1 MVRILYVDDDVGLG
15 VLLKKALLQHDISV
29 TAVDT
34 GDAAMEHLSQDD
46 FDVVALDHNLTH
58 ETGLNLIPKIRSLP
72 HAPPIIY
79 VTGSDDAR
87 VAVAALKAGA
97 VDYVWK
103 DVVGHYRELLV
114 EAVRTAIEQETLKRQ
129 AEEARRM
136 VEEARDRAETLLHE
150 VNHRVAN
157 SLALVA
163 SFVQLQANALPDA
176 AAKQMLKDTQ
186 ARINAV
192 AGVHRT
198 LYTSSDVRNV
208 NVNTYLASL
217 IEELAASAP
226 HRCKIIFQSSDGGLS
241 MPTDRVISLGVI
253 VTELVTNASKYAYGE
268 GGDGEVRVITQAQ
281 GAENLILR
289 VEDDGVGWDGE
300 GEVQGSGLGSR
311 IIRALGSSLQA
322 NLRYE
327 KGGPGTKAVLEVPL
341 IPVP

>member
-29 TAVDT
+29 TAVET
-34 GDAAMEHLSQDD
+34 GDAAMETLSQDD

-58 ETGLNLIPKIRSLP
+58 ETGLNLIPKIKALP
-72 HAPPIIY
+72 NAPPIIY

-87 VAVAALKAGA
+87 VAVAALKTGA

-129 AEEARRM
+129 AEEARRQ

-157 SLALVA
+157 SLALVS
-163 SFVQLQANALPDA
+163 SFVQLQANALTDA

-208 NVNTYLASL
+208 KVNTYLASL

-226 HRCKIIFQSSDGGLS
+226 HRCKIIFRSADTGLS

-253 VTELVTNASKYAYGE
+253 VTELITNASKYAYGDS
-268 GGDGEVRVITQAQ
+268 GDGEVRVITQSQ
-281 GAENLILR
+281 GEYLILR

-341 IPVP
+341 IPAP